1 MQLVVAVL
9 RIMSAAVGADC
20 GWSANGAGG
29 ANNTNNANHANAA
42 NNLNSA
48 RQQREPFNNLS
59 LLDRGLTSVRMT
71 SVPTPKTSSQS
82 AEIQHPGLSSL
93 GA

>member
-1 MQLVVAVL
+1 MVESRAISV
-9 RIMSAAVGADC
+9 
-20 GWSANGAGG
+20 NG
-29 ANNTNNANHANAA
+29 ANNATARRTPTDRV
-42 NNLNSA
+42 NSR

-59 LLDRGLTSVRMT
+59 LLDHWLTSVRIT